1 MAPKESTLLLL
12 QERLPGGV
20 VLLRINRP
28 DVRNALNLALRRE
41 LAAQFLALG
50 YQDDVRC
57 IVLTGDEKAFC
68 AGADLNEYV
77 DATPEEIIG
86 RNMDTLWDAIA
97 RCPKP
102 VIAAVNGFA
111 LGGGCE
117 LAMHADIIVAGKSAV
132 FGQPEVR
139 IGLIPGGG
147 ATQRLSRAVG
157 KFVAMKM
164 LLTGESMT
172 AATAQNAG
180 LVSEVVPDDEV
191 LPKACN
197 LARLIAGQTPLA
209 VRQIKELVLES
220 MNGSLESGLR
230 YERKAFQLMFS
241 SIEKT
246 KQIRAF
252 LDKRK
257 PDVKPNQISTTT

>member
-1 MAPKESTLLLL
+1 MRLESTSLLL
-12 QERLPGGV
+12 QERLADGV

-41 LAAQFLALG
+41 LAAQFLSLG
-50 YQDDVRC
+50 DMDDVKC
-57 IVLTGDEKAFC
+57 IVLTGDQKAFC

-77 DATPEEIIG
+77 DATPEEIIT
-86 RNMDTLWDAIA
+86 RNMGKLWDAIA

-117 LAMHADIIVAGKSAV
+117 LAMHTDIIVAGESAV
-132 FGQPEVR
+132 FGQPEIL

-147 ATQRLSRAVG
+147 ATQRLPRVVG
-157 KFVAMKM
+157 KFAAMRW
-164 LLTGESMT
+164 LLTGEPIT
-172 AATAQNAG
+172 AAVAHTAG
-180 LVSEVVPDDEV
+180 LVSSVVADEDV
-191 LPKACN
+191 LPTACK
-197 LARLIAGQTPLA
+197 LAIKIAHQSPLA

-220 MNGSLESGLR
+220 MSSPLDSGLR
-230 YERKAFQLMFS
+230 QERKAFQLMFS
-241 SIEKT
+241 SAEKT
-246 KQIRAF
+246 KRIRAF

-257 PDVKPNQISTTT
+257 PDTSPHLSINI